1 MSEGVKAL
9 KRGAMVRAPGMLPLF
24 PLNECD
30 EKHRNEEES
39 GKTRGTGEDADAGG
53 TGGDRA

>member
-30 EKHRNEEES
+30 GKNQTEEES
-39 GKTRGTGEDADAGG
+39 GKSRVIRRGC
-53 TGGDRA
+53 